1 MNYRAVAYLLFLISL
16 LPVVG
21 CDKASPVAPTGSI
34 LAISASPSRIALN
47 GTSTITVIGRKPDG
61 NPLNP
66 GTEIQMSATLG
77 SITSIVTTNSSG
89 TATATYQSNG
99 LFGTAKITA
108 SIGTSSGGGTMTSD
122 SGSSSGVAT
131 ASIDV
136 QVGNA
141 AKTIV
146 LQPTPT
152 SLPTSGGSVML
163 LAIIRDENG
172 QPLANQGVNF
182 TTDLGTLA
190 SKGNTITTNSSGVAR
205 DTLKLSA
212 ADLSNNASAVMVSV
226 LSIGADGAA
235 VTQTATIH
243 IQGDRPVASFTF
255 DKGGTDLEVQF
266 IDTSTSQG
274 ALTYSWNFGDGASST
289 QSSPSHLYAAA
300 GTYTV
305 VLTVTDA
312 SGLSDTATARV
323 TVPDTT
329 QGNGS

>member
-1 MNYRAVAYLLFLISL
+1 MNYRAVAYLLFLVSL

-21 CDKASPVAPTGSI
+21 CDKASPVAPSGSI
-34 LAISASPSRIALN
+34 LAISANPSRIALN

-66 GTEIQMSATLG
+66 GTEIQLSSTLG

-89 TATATYQSNG
+89 TATATFQSNG
-99 LFGTAKITA
+99 RIGTAKITA

-122 SGSSSGVAT
+122 VVPTGLT
-131 ASIDV
+131 MASIDV
-136 QVGNA
+136 QVGAA
-141 AKTIV
+141 AKTII

-152 SLPTSGGSVML
+152 TLPTTGGTVNL
-163 LAIIRDENG
+163 LAVVRDENG

-190 SKGNTITTNSSGVAR
+190 SRGNTVTTNSSGVAR

-212 ADLSNNASAVMVSV
+212 EDLSNSASAVTVTVFS
-226 LSIGADGAA
+226 SGADGAA
-235 VTQTATIH
+235 VSQMATIH

-289 QSSPSHLYAAA
+289 ESSPSHLYAAA

-323 TVPDTT
+323 TVPVTT
-329 QGNGS
+329 QGNGT